1 MLRAQKVMVKRQST
15 LSGSAFASMLA
26 GGDSMAVAKADLE
39 ADIYMGVR
47 DMKVAQRNG

>member
-1 MLRAQKVMVKRQST
+1 MVKR
-15 LSGSAFASMLA
+15 SGTVSASGFAAMLA

-47 DMKVAQRNG
+47 DMKVAERHG